1 MGQMWQPG
9 VGPSVGDLEAQLASL
24 RKRIAS
30 NPDRGEIAALWKE
43 VADVQARVLRA
54 QDELAEYVV
63 ASLWAVTKEIEGDR
77 KGR

>member
-1 MGQMWQPG
+1 MGQMWSPG
-9 VGPSVGDLEAQLASL
+9 VGPNLGDLEAQVASL

-30 NPDRGEIAALWKE
+30 NPDRGEIEALWKE
-43 VADVQARVLRA
+43 VADVQARMLRA
-54 QDELAEYVV
+54 QDELSEYVV